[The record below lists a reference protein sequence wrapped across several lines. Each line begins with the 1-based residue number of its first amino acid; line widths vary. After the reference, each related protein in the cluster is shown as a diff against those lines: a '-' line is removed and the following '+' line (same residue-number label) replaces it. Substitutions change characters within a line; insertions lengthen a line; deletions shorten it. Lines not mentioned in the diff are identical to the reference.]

1 MGARKA
7 QSARA
12 WPKRAGQQRSVR
24 RQKERT
30 WPSPPA
36 TATFVRSG
44 LQRASVPACGQQC
57 PLRVAHS
64 EPKLALLGEL
74 RELAAAPMLRLADLC
89 PALLR
94 LADVVPLCAVIT
106 QHPSLLEL
114 LGEPLQKRVEALVL
128 AQLDMNRLRHL
139 TSHPFGAPGLA
150 RNTVP
155 AHPDILPHIVCS
167 CTLPLGLRPLH
178 LVLFCVAGSSYI
190 DMIRTV
196 RYEGSVSERRRC
208 QTTESR
214 QARACNSA
222 DTASMMSS
230 TGSSRT
236 WKPANTVAIWCTAGK
251 SSVSITA

>member
-155 AHPDILPHIVCS
+155 AHFCILPHWQFMVHNLDKPRFS
-167 CTLPLGLRPLH
+167 CPSAPNAQRTDSSPNPSSGQ
-178 LVLFCVAGSSYI
+178 CVS
-190 DMIRTV
+190 
-196 RYEGSVSERRRC
+196 RRRLGC
-208 QTTESR
+208 TEPTQLS
-214 QARACNSA
+214 N
-222 DTASMMSS
+222 DDLS
-230 TGSSRT
+230 TH
-236 WKPANTVAIWCTAGK
+236 
-251 SSVSITA
+251 